1 MSLLIN
7 LEMLD
12 LSDNKMK
19 IVPREIVAAMVNL
32 KALSMIMNR
41 FEVPESEIPEI
52 VKRTHYGERN
62 PEHAGNWRGRNNRP
76 GANYVA
82 YTVNDKKSE
91 DDEHCSE
98 EDELSCSDVEDD
110 WDKEIVQSS

>member
-1 MSLLIN
+1 MLI
-7 LEMLD
+7 LTIVF
-12 LSDNKMK
+12 LSSIN
-19 IVPREIVAAMVNL
+19 IQ
-32 KALSMIMNR
+32 NR

-82 YTVNDKKSE
+82 YTVVCCFNAFKIIPLNLKY
-91 DDEHCSE
+91 
-98 EDELSCSDVEDD
+98 
-110 WDKEIVQSS
+110 